1 MQTFFNSPWTIATV
15 SSYSDPDFIYY
26 DENLSAGLIA
36 RAAPPVKFKNVNV
49 TQSTTLYN
57 SLLEAANDVYID
69 IDTTYGYT
77 DGNFAYIIIF

>member
-1 MQTFFNSPWTIATV
+1 M

-49 TQSTTLYN
+49 TQSTVLYN

-69 IDTTYGYT
+69 IDTTFGYA
-77 DGNFAYIIIF
+77 DGMLFYNL